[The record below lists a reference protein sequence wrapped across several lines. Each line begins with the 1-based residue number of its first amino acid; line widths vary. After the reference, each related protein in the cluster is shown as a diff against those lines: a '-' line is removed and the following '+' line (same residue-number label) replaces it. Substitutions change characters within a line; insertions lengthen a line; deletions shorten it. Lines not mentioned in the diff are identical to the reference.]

1 MTDPASMR
9 HAAAAKRLARTA
21 FALILALVPAAAG
34 RAAVL
39 APAAGIAASEGERA
53 LERRVKA
60 AFLYRFTEFVTW
72 PEAAFARA
80 ESPFTIVVVGRDAFA
95 DELRQTTAGRTVQ
108 GRAVEVRRIGEGEA
122 MPAAQMVFIPESEK
136 PRLREWIRQAPR
148 QALVVTEAEDALG
161 HGSVINFILVEGRV
175 RFEISLESAEK
186 RGLRMSSR
194 LLAIAQGVRT
204 GTP

>member
-1 MTDPASMR
+1 MTR
-9 HAAAAKRLARTA
+9 CAAGGCGGAATRLAQA
-21 FALILALVPAAAG
+21 ALALVIALSPAVAT
-34 RAAVL
+34 RAAL
-39 APAAGIAASEGERA
+39 TPSAGVHSDSERV

-80 ESPFTIVVVGRDAFA
+80 DSPFTIVVVGRDGAA
-95 DELRQTTAGRTVQ
+95 DALRNITAGRTVQ
-108 GRAVEVRRIGEGEA
+108 GRTVEVRRIGEGETV
-122 MPAAQMVFIPESEK
+122 PAAQMMFIPDSEK
-136 PRLREWIRQAPR
+136 ARLREWIRQAPR
-148 QALVVTEAEDALG
+148 QALVVTESEDALTQ
-161 HGSVINFILVEGRV
+161 GSVINLLLVEGRV
-175 RFEISLESAEK
+175 RFEISLEAAEK